1 MSEPTAPSST
11 PPSSTPLPST
21 PGAIPVSFA
30 QFVVSLGSSALVH
43 LGEIAEPGASGPRTD
58 LKLARHTIDVLG
70 LLKDKTK
77 GNLDEEESRLL
88 DALLFDLR
96 QKFVSAAQRS

>member
-1 MSEPTAPSST
+1 MSDPAS
-11 PPSSTPLPST
+11 PLPPT

-43 LGEIAEPGASGPRTD
+43 LGEIAEPGAAAPRRD
-58 LKLARHTIDVLG
+58 LKLARHTIDVLA

-77 GNLDEEESRLL
+77 GNLDEEETRLL

-96 QKFVSAAQRS
+96 QKFVQATQGS